1 MEQEHTRP
9 SQRSLSELKAQSTS
23 LRRARPPDIITMGD
37 ENRAPLRQ
45 NTVPDKM
52 NKRESLVGLRSI
64 FGRSKVGKDGREA
77 EGPSTLRETS
87 RSSGIRASLAEISNW
102 PYALHSQKSDL
113 SLSALSPLSP
123 THQSAASSPL
133 RPQPSTPRLKQSSS
147 GKIKGPA
154 ASFTGTPRTGRG
166 GAVTSWESP
175 PLFQVYPQ
183 AIKHATLPAPSVS
196 ADALLRLQGARN
208 SVMLRE
214 DMSTST
220 MNLEPEEGGEKKVD
234 KAWKKHHR
242 NMGSKNFLEWTTK
255 IYVLVTSGH
264 LLQYTTE
271 GSFDRLPERVLQLT
285 RDSAVFASDM
295 IPGKHWVLQV
305 ASLMDPSGIPA
316 NDSRSLLAKLRG
328 SERRHASNFLM
339 VFEAAED
346 MDSWLALL
354 RHAIEAL
361 GGKKKLTETGKPK
374 EDEIPAGLRSQSSQR
389 TLVVRDPE
397 RFTNVMRQ
405 DFAWAPEK
413 RRKSQQRESSEWPS
427 SECRDEVALDAVLDD
442 ISTTE
447 SHYSSD
453 GQVLDNLRDSNN
465 RLSFISSGQR
475 TYLTSEGSSPACSP
489 TRASFTS
496 HVDEHHPQQSEH
508 HPETRLRPNAQAISN
523 RRQSMQPYIASFDC
537 RVEPVNRP
545 HSTMLNVP
553 NNKETS
559 PQVSVR
565 QSVPNFSVPNSAH
578 KRFSSASGSDIA
590 DPVQWTESETPNKSG
605 RKPPPTA
612 LALSRPLSVVVDQPS
627 PQSPVS
633 PQDVLARKLDAIS
646 SRKAADE
653 SPQSPAVSVFSTWV
667 LSQSDRPSESERLPS
682 RGSSL
687 TNESSSSTIT
697 LSDTK
702 HSKRYRSMTSMCPNK
717 ELAAE
722 PSPEVERYIL
732 PTVQSLTR
740 GSSHSSTHSHDVTS
754 RAFSSVGNHDADRRR
769 TMMARTRDSS
779 YKRASLTAEER
790 TPRRSLISLSEHV
803 PVGSMAPSL
812 PPKSVARTSA
822 TLPRRDDSPKP
833 LSPAEQSNKLLLSRR
848 SMPHLTN
855 VPPPAPPPTCAL
867 PPIPKKYQEPTPRS
881 LKT

>member
-1 MEQEHTRP
+1 MEHEHTRP
-9 SQRSLSELKAQSTS
+9 SQRSLSDLKAQSTS
-23 LRRARPPDIITMGD
+23 LRRARPPDIVTMGD

-45 NTVPDKM
+45 NTVPEKM

-64 FGRSKVGKDGREA
+64 FGRSKGGKDGREVD
-77 EGPSTLRETS
+77 GPTTLRETS

-102 PYALHSQKSDL
+102 PYALHTQKSDV
-113 SLSALSPLSP
+113 SLSTLSPSSP
-123 THQSAASSPL
+123 THRSAVPSPL
-133 RPQPSTPRLKQSSS
+133 RSQASTSRLKQSSS

-166 GAVTSWESP
+166 GAATSWESP

-183 AIKHATLPAPSVS
+183 AIKHATLPAPTVS
-196 ADALLRLQGARN
+196 ADALLRLNNSRN

-214 DMSTST
+214 DMSTSS
-220 MNLEPEEGGEKKVD
+220 MSLEPEEAAEKKGD

-255 IYVLVTSGH
+255 IYVLVTSGY
-264 LLQYTTE
+264 LLQYATE

-305 ASLMDPSGIPA
+305 ASLMDPSGTPA

-361 GGKKKLTETGKPK
+361 GGKKKLTETGAPK

-397 RFTNVMRQ
+397 RFTNVMKQ
-405 DFAWAPEK
+405 DFAWAPEN
-413 RRKSQQRESSEWPS
+413 RRKSLQRESSERPS
-427 SECRDEVALDAVLDD
+427 SESGHEVTLDTVLDD

-453 GQVLDNLRDSNN
+453 GQLLDSLRDSNN

-496 HVDEHHPQQSEH
+496 HVDDHHSQQPEHHSEA
-508 HPETRLRPNAQAISN
+508 RLRPNAQAISS
-523 RRQSMQPYIASFDC
+523 RRQSMQPYISNFDC
-537 RVEPVNRP
+537 RVEPTSRP
-545 HSTMLNVP
+545 QSTMLNGSNP
-553 NNKETS
+553 KETS

-565 QSVPNFSVPNSAH
+565 QSVPNFSVPNPGN
-578 KRFSSASGSDIA
+578 KRYSSTSISDEPTELEMPSKFS
-590 DPVQWTESETPNKSG
+590 

-627 PQSPVS
+627 PHSPAS
-633 PQDVLARKLDAIS
+633 PHDILTRKLDALS
-646 SRKAADE
+646 SRAAVE
-653 SPQSPAVSVFSTWV
+653 EKPQSPAVSVFSTWV
-667 LSQSDRPSESERLPS
+667 QSQSDRPSEPERLPS

-697 LSDTK
+697 LTDSK
-702 HSKRYRSMTSMCPNK
+702 NSKRYRSMISMCPNK

-732 PTVQSLTR
+732 PNFQSLTKGQSQR
-740 GSSHSSTHSHDVTS
+740 SAHSHDRTV
-754 RAFSSVGNHDADRRR
+754 SSIASLDADRRR
-769 TMMARTRDSS
+769 TMMASMHDTSL
-779 YKRASLTAEER
+779 KRASFSVEER
-790 TPRRSLISLSEHV
+790 TPRRSMISLGERVSSDPTV
-803 PVGSMAPSL
+803 PTL
-812 PPKSVARTSA
+812 PPKSAARVSPMSPT
-822 TLPRRDDSPKP
+822 RDDSAQQLP
-833 LSPAEQSNKLLLSRR
+833 SADQSKNKLLLSRR
-848 SMPHLTN
+848 SMPHLSN

-867 PPIPKKYQEPTPRS
+867 PPIPKKYQEPAPRS

>member
-1 MEQEHTRP
+1 MEHEHTRP
-9 SQRSLSELKAQSTS
+9 SQRSLSELKAQSAS
-23 LRRARPPDIITMGD
+23 LRRARPPDIVTMGD

-45 NTVPDKM
+45 NTIPDKM

-64 FGRSKVGKDGREA
+64 FGRAKVGKDGRELD
-77 EGPSTLRETS
+77 GPSTLRETS

-113 SLSALSPLSP
+113 SLPALSPASP
-123 THQSAASSPL
+123 TYRSAIPSPL
-133 RPQPSTPRLKQSSS
+133 RAQASTTRLKQSSS

-166 GAVTSWESP
+166 GAVTNWESP

-183 AIKHATLPAPSVS
+183 AIKHATLPAPTLS
-196 ADALLRLQGARN
+196 ADSLLRLNGSR
-208 SVMLRE
+208 SSIMLRE

-220 MNLEPEEGGEKKVD
+220 MNLEPEEGTEKKGD
-234 KAWKKHHR
+234 KSWKKHHR

-255 IYVLVTSGH
+255 IYVLVTSGY
-264 LLQYTTE
+264 LLQYANE

-285 RDSAVFASDM
+285 RDSAAFASDM

-305 ASLMDPSGIPA
+305 ASLMDPSGTPA
-316 NDSRSLLAKLRG
+316 SDSRSLLAKLRG

-397 RFTNVMRQ
+397 RFTNVTRQ
-405 DFAWAPEK
+405 DFAWAPEN
-413 RRKSQQRESSEWPS
+413 RRKSHQRESSEMPS
-427 SECRDEVALDAVLDD
+427 SESCHETALDAVFDD
-442 ISTTE
+442 VSTTE

-453 GQVLDNLRDSNN
+453 GQLLDNLRDSNN

-496 HVDEHHPQQSEH
+496 HVDEHQSQQSEH
-508 HPETRLRPNAQAISN
+508 HPEARLRPNAQAISN

-537 RVEPVNRP
+537 RVEPGNRP

-553 NNKETS
+553 NPRDTC
-559 PQVSVR
+559 PQISAR
-565 QSVPNFSVPNSAH
+565 QSVPNFSVPNSSH
-578 KRFSSASGSDIA
+578 KRFSSTSSDLA
-590 DPVQWTESETPNKSG
+590 DPVQWTEPEIPSKLG

-612 LALSRPLSVVVDQPS
+612 LALSRPLSIVVDQPS
-627 PQSPVS
+627 PHSPVS
-633 PQDVLARKLDAIS
+633 PNDILACKLDAIS
-646 SRKAADE
+646 NRNVQE
-653 SPQSPAVSVFSTWV
+653 ETPQSPAVSVFSTWV
-667 LSQSDRPSESERLPS
+667 LSQSASDKERLPS

-687 TNESSSSTIT
+687 TNDSSSSTIT
-697 LSDTK
+697 LSDNK
-702 HSKRYRSMTSMCPNK
+702 NSKKYRSMITMCPNK

-732 PTVQSLTR
+732 PTVQPLSR
-740 GSSHSSTHSHDVTS
+740 GLSHHSTHSHDVGPRS
-754 RAFSSVGNHDADRRR
+754 VSSFDTDRRR
-769 TMMARTRDSS
+769 TMMASLNETSL
-779 YKRASLTAEER
+779 KRASYSVEER
-790 TPRRSLISLSEHV
+790 TPRRSMISLGDHASSDPVV
-803 PVGSMAPSL
+803 PTL
-812 PPKSVARTSA
+812 PPKSAARLSSMSPTRDESSKQLLSA
-822 TLPRRDDSPKP
+822 D
-833 LSPAEQSNKLLLSRR
+833 QSSKGLLSRR

-855 VPPPAPPPTCAL
+855 VPPPPAPPPTCAL
-867 PPIPKKYQEPTPRS
+867 PPIPKKYQDPAPRS

>member
-1 MEQEHTRP
+1 MEHEHTRP
-9 SQRSLSELKAQSTS
+9 SQRSLSELKAQSSS
-23 LRRARPPDIITMGD
+23 LRRARPPDIVTMGD

-45 NTVPDKM
+45 NTIPDKM
-52 NKRESLVGLRSI
+52 NKRESIVGLRSI
-64 FGRSKVGKDGREA
+64 FGRSKVGKDGRELD
-77 EGPSTLRETS
+77 GPSTLRETS

-102 PYALHSQKSDL
+102 PHVLHSQKSDV
-113 SLSALSPLSP
+113 SLPVFSPSSP
-123 THQSAASSPL
+123 THRSALPSPL
-133 RPQPSTPRLKQSSS
+133 RAQASAPRLKQTSS

-166 GAVTSWESP
+166 GAVPNWESP

-183 AIKHATLPAPSVS
+183 AIKHATLPAPTLS
-196 ADALLRLQGARN
+196 ADSLLRLNGSR
-208 SVMLRE
+208 SSIMLRE
-214 DMSTST
+214 DMSIST
-220 MNLEPEEGGEKKVD
+220 MTLESEEGGEKKGD
-234 KAWKKHHR
+234 KSWKKHHR

-255 IYVLVTSGH
+255 IYVLVTSGY
-264 LLQYTTE
+264 LLQYANE

-285 RDSAVFASDM
+285 RESAVFASDM

-305 ASLMDPSGIPA
+305 ASLMDPSGTPA
-316 NDSRSLLAKLRG
+316 SDSRSLLAKLRG

-397 RFTNVMRQ
+397 RFTNVMKQ
-405 DFAWAPEK
+405 DFAWAPES
-413 RRKSQQRESSEWPS
+413 RRKSYQRQSSERQS
-427 SECRDEVALDAVLDD
+427 SESCHDVALDAVLDD

-453 GQVLDNLRDSNN
+453 GQLLDNLRDSNN

-496 HVDEHHPQQSEH
+496 HIDEHHSQQPEH
-508 HPETRLRPNAQAISN
+508 HPEARLRPNAQAISN
-523 RRQSMQPYIASFDC
+523 RRQSMQPYMASFDC
-537 RVEPVNRP
+537 RVEPSNRP

-553 NNKETS
+553 NLRDAS
-559 PQVSVR
+559 PQISTR
-565 QSVPNFSVPNSAH
+565 QSVPNFSVPNSSH
-578 KRFSSASGSDIA
+578 KRFSSTSNSDLA
-590 DPVQWTESETPNKSG
+590 DPVQWIEPEIPSKLG

-612 LALSRPLSVVVDQPS
+612 LALSRPLSIVVDQPS
-627 PQSPVS
+627 PHSPAS

-646 SRKAADE
+646 SHDVIE
-653 SPQSPAVSVFSTWV
+653 ENPQSPAVSVFSTWV
-667 LSQSDRPSESERLPS
+667 LSQSSSEQERLPS

-697 LSDTK
+697 LSDNK
-702 HSKRYRSMTSMCPNK
+702 NSKRYRSMIAMCPNK

-732 PTVQSLTR
+732 PTVQSLTGGLSR
-740 GSSHSSTHSHDVTS
+740 HLTHSHDAAP
-754 RAFSSVGNHDADRRR
+754 RAVSSFGSHDADRRR
-769 TMMARTRDSS
+769 TMMAGTHDVSL
-779 YKRASLTAEER
+779 KRASYTIEER
-790 TPRRSLISLSEHV
+790 TPRRSMISLGDHASGD
-803 PVGSMAPSL
+803 PVVPSL
-812 PPKSVARTSA
+812 PPKSVARLSSIS
-822 TLPRRDDSPKP
+822 PSRDDSSKQPPSADKG
-833 LSPAEQSNKLLLSRR
+833 LLSRR

-855 VPPPAPPPTCAL
+855 VPPPPAPPPTCAL
-867 PPIPKKYQEPTPRS
+867 PPIPKKYQDPAPRS